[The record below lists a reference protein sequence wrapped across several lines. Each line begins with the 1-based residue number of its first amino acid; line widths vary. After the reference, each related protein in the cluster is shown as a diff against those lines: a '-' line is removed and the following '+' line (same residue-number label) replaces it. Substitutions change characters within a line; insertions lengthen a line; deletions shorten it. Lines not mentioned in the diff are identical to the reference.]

1 MSKEQNLI
9 ELFEQKVNLSKGMSN
24 DELIQKL
31 QRFISNYQQHTRPP
45 RPAQDLYSVMEEVV
59 ETLSKGNSEYKAIPT
74 GFQNYDINNG
84 GLIPGELF
92 LIGGRPSMGKTQLLV
107 QLAINTSVHVPVLFC
122 TLDNTKDLLAQRFI
136 SNKADISGG
145 DLLLYRLRA
154 HEKTLVK
161 NAITSMQERTI
172 IISDE
177 NNSSIDQLLKHWEV
191 ILQERQI
198 KVMFIDYIQLLGGA
212 LQSKYRHQELSY
224 ISQRLKKFAQQHKI
238 ALIVASQLSRN
249 VEARGGCRIPNLSDL
264 SESGALEQDADKV
277 AFIYRPEYY
286 GLTEDEFG
294 PTENIVHLVIAKNRS
309 GKTDTLLFKKTP
321 NFNRIHELYEA
332 NMNFRE
338 GSRFSE
344 FDNDIDPF

>member
-154 HEKTLVK
+154 HEKTLAKGLPPCVC
-161 NAITSMQERTI
+161 R
-172 IISDE
+172 
-177 NNSSIDQLLKHWEV
+177 
-191 ILQERQI
+191 
-198 KVMFIDYIQLLGGA
+198 
-212 LQSKYRHQELSY
+212 
-224 ISQRLKKFAQQHKI
+224 I
-238 ALIVASQLSRN
+238 ARLSR
-249 VEARGGCRIPNLSDL
+249 V
-264 SESGALEQDADKV
+264 
-277 AFIYRPEYY
+277 
-286 GLTEDEFG
+286 GLF
-294 PTENIVHLVIAKNRS
+294 
-309 GKTDTLLFKKTP
+309 F
-321 NFNRIHELYEA
+321 Y
-332 NMNFRE
+332 
-338 GSRFSE
+338 
-344 FDNDIDPF
+344 